1 MPRGVDLGVESL
13 GVVAWLSEAQQL
25 AQPVPLLANRLPV
38 LRVELLQPPLAA
50 MADEGAADLEG
61 VLRCTLSLV

>member
-25 AQPVPLLANRLPV
+25 AQPVPLRADRLPV
-38 LRVELLQPPLAA
+38 LRVELL
-50 MADEGAADLEG
+50 
-61 VLRCTLSLV
+61 